1 MKWEEHRLWH
11 SEIIGRRKGLHGLL
25 LKVKIWDIVVAKDR
39 QDLHTSRRKILSNG
53 SSREFLSHSRQS
65 LFPWAREE
73 LKKRDPGALQEQKN
87 RVPRGSISFDWYR
100 SQGVFGTF
108 QKWLFTVAVK
118 WGHWVGH
125 FLTDKMPLRENGCF
139 YPRVLILT
147 KNIKKC

>member
-53 SSREFLSHSRQS
+53 
-65 LFPWAREE
+65 
-73 LKKRDPGALQEQKN
+73 
-87 RVPRGSISFDWYR
+87 VPRGSISFDWYR

-118 WGHWVGH
+118 WGHWVCH
-125 FLTDKMPLRENGCF
+125 FLRDILTLREAGCF
-139 YPRVLILT
+139 NPRVL
-147 KNIKKC
+147 NIHFFQKVTGTQWFLGRIRVFQSLHN